1 MAEEDKDTRLIVM
14 NFPADV
20 AEELSVLSTFN
31 AVSRTEFIVQAARSL
46 LECLEQVYP
55 DAPELSATML
65 TQAMGRNVNV
75 PYAGEEEPVLLAAE
89 DEE

>member
-20 AEELSVLSTFN
+20 AEELSALSAFN

-46 LECLEQVYP
+46 LECLEQAYP
-55 DAPELSATML
+55 DAPELSFKGLSVPTGCGV
-65 TQAMGRNVNV
+65 QAG
-75 PYAGEEEPVLLAAE
+75 YADEEETILLAAE

>member
-20 AEELSVLSTFN
+20 AEELSSLSAFN

-55 DAPELSATML
+55 DAPELSSVGHSL
-65 TQAMGRNVNV
+65 SPGWNVQV
-75 PYAGEEEPVLLAAE
+75 YYGDEDDTVLLAAE